1 MTLVKRFSNIWGDDI
16 GRVEIRK
23 GEDGKE
29 SRIVTGYGAVI
40 NSWSSDLGGF
50 KERIV
55 VGALDGTQ
63 KKDADI
69 RALVGHDM
77 ARIVGRTK
85 SGTMKT
91 SLDKKGLLTE
101 VDIVDNPDGNGI
113 LESIRRGDVDG
124 MSVGFRI
131 LSDRWYVDEDEE
143 LKRDVLSSHVVEVSY
158 TAFPAYPETSAQ
170 VRSLISLGIGEG
182 ERCLTAIL
190 KREHGLP
197 LNDEDRKILL
207 DAQAKIERALRFD
220 IKREDETVNNQNL
233 SIIRDSDWYRRRL
246 RLAEISLTL

>member
-1 MTLVKRFSNIWGDDI
+1 MTLIKRFSNIWGDDV

-29 SRIVTGYGAVI
+29 SRVVIGYGAVI

-55 VGALDGTQ
+55 EGALDGTK

-170 VRSLISLGIGEG
+170 VRHLASLGIGEG
-182 ERCLTAIL
+182 ERFIVAMI
-190 KREHGLP
+190 KREHNLAI
-197 LNDEDRKILL
+197 NEEDKKLLL

-233 SIIRDSDWYRRRL
+233 GEIRSQEWFEARL
-246 RLAEISLTL
+246 RLAEVSLTL